1 MVNISDFI
9 FKHKQFISNDNEL
22 QLLLYKNLSQ
32 DDVQVLS
39 MHLLNECLIDNER
52 IQNLDMYTYHSL
64 YNDSFGPSFRL
75 QCSAYNV
82 YVQHQKAMSHID
94 INKNTTI
101 YYNNNNL
108 YLVTN
113 RIITATGIITN
124 NTISWSN
131 KITFSNDCFMKLP
144 TNTILPDDSQILP
157 TLVLN
162 NLSQDNQNT

>member
-32 DDVQVLS
+32 DDVQFLS
-39 MHLLNECLIDNER
+39 MHLLKGCLIDNER

-113 RIITATGIITN
+113 RIITATGIAEN
-124 NTISWSN
+124 GTISWSN
-131 KITFSNDCFMKLP
+131 KIVLDNDCYMDLP
-144 TNTILPDDSQILP
+144 FPTTLPDDSKILP
-157 TLVLN
+157 TLILN
-162 NLSQDNQNT
+162 NLQLENKK

>member
-131 KITFSNDCFMKLP
+131 KITFSNDCFMNLHMPDNLP
-144 TNTILPDDSQILP
+144 NNNDILSAII
-157 TLVLN
+157 LN
-162 NLSQDNQNT
+162 NLK